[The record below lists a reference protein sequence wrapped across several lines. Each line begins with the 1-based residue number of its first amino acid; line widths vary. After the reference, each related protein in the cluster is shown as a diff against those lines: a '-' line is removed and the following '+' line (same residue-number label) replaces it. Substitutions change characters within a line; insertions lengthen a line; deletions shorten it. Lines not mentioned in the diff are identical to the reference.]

1 MHRLEMN
8 TVAIGTIHAQREM
21 LAVVGCSEF
30 IALPPGVKDDT
41 PPSMGGPRFKRN
53 GSSSV

>member
-8 TVAIGTIHAQREM
+8 TVAIGTIHAQRET
-21 LAVVGCSEF
+21 LAVVVCSEF